1 MAEKSAMASRLDRFE
16 VTPENAP
23 ETQELRNSGFKSGA
37 GGTQAGELFQF
48 SLQTPISLPRHQ
60 SALIPLIANDV
71 TAQKVSL
78 FNEDVDP
85 LHPQNAVWI
94 TNSTGLRLPS
104 GPVTVYDGGVY
115 AGDALTDTF
124 LEKDKRLWTYATD
137 LAVRADV
144 TSNDGQTTT
153 KITIVKG
160 ILNYKKELS
169 WTRTY
174 QFLNAGTEARTVL
187 VEHPVRS
194 ERTLVEPKNPAE
206 KTPDAYR
213 FLVNAPAAGTV
224 SVAVKEA
231 RTVVETQGLAGWRG
245 EQILALIQGEGP
257 LSSAAK
263 AALQKLADLKVKAD
277 RAAQD
282 VVTAVQQKTETENS
296 QGRIRDNLDAVG
308 RDSAQGQT
316 YLKRLMD
323 SEARIDQLTQQLAAA
338 RQAQSVAQKDL
349 DDSLRNLTVE

>member
-1 MAEKSAMASRLDRFE
+1 M
-16 VTPENAP
+16 
-23 ETQELRNSGFKSGA
+23 
-37 GGTQAGELFQF
+37 
-48 SLQTPISLPRHQ
+48 
-60 SALIPLIANDV
+60 

-338 RQAQSVAQKDL
+338 RQAQSVVQKDL